1 MEDRKRPINE
11 DSAPP
16 AKRQAVTVNG
26 ARSHPDADLPW
37 KDDLEVRPPITT
49 RPRPRPPAHSL
60 ADTATLQAF
69 QKDAILRQMREFKRE
84 KATVE
89 SQLSELEGRS
99 KHHDDHLRT
108 IDAWFDQLIDEI
120 KLRGA
125 DQLPAS
131 SGASESSPSVPPA
144 LLCEE
149 NEIFKRHLSKRKE
162 SILASLSH
170 LFARYPASS
179 PEVADLQKK
188 LSELLASE
196 KEHVIRLQRV
206 ATEKEQ
212 LSDRLDTATHRYLV
226 AEKKLDRLKSAQVQ
240 KLEQQAVGTSAP
252 AKEEAPSASNG
263 TDAVNGT
270 SPGPISEEL
279 ETTKNQAIAEAAKRK
294 QHLEQIEQENKK
306 LTEEV
311 SALRVKLTGLSDDD
325 YAKTDLFKAIKSQ
338 HEDVIKRINNLEAQN
353 ISLREEA
360 QKNQAE
366 RTAYRIKVDEEV
378 RTTLA
383 EHASHVSQAE
393 ANCARIRNARD
404 ELVSKNNVLE
414 ASHKDS
420 KESIEQTKQLMS
432 ACDSRIAALESECE
446 RLRLQISEQQ
456 ASMDQESSELDNLT
470 PEQLRAK
477 VLKLESQA
485 KILSNELPSMES
497 AWKKAQAIASKKIAD
512 IASWEENIA
521 KANADK
527 AKADQKF
534 FAAMKTK
541 GELEQQI
548 RILHAQSRKATE
560 VVSQL
565 KEADSLSRSLVDKLE
580 KQTAEMRSQM
590 DELSV
595 QHRQLQQKVNENSI
609 TAEGQVSQIAEL
621 KKLVEA
627 KDATCTAA
635 KHAQRESETER
646 DKLAAQ
652 VTGLEK
658 QVQIYKKKST
668 ANQSSE
674 VSTMELLIQCQIC
687 KSKLKNT
694 VIKTCGHMFCDHDSQ
709 PRERRRSKWVRTKD
723 GEVQGPV
730 RSRGVGL
737 SNDVPNAS
745 LAVAPRDA
753 ASTSTLGD
761 DYYNHHN
768 CARRKPFKSHPHP
781 PTCIH
786 CEPRTTK
793 QKGFRK
799 NHPSKITAR
808 QLQQPQIYPIAM
820 SPNVLASRD
829 TNAQVKP
836 MSSPENDAEKKDIKS
851 LDYHRKVLQSRLNH
865 EQEQKYISPS
875 DDIQSPATQKL
886 AAFKAKHAMKK
897 SKPQTLFKKTSS
909 KNFESTKSGGDTL
922 MFADIPKDGA
932 KKDGAE
938 A

>member
-1 MEDRKRPINE
+1 MRLEARTVAPPSLDAVKMEDRKRPIT
-11 DSAPP
+11 DDAAPP

-37 KDDLEVRPPITT
+37 KDDLE
-49 RPRPRPPAHSL
+49 
-60 ADTATLQAF
+60 AF

-89 SQLSELEGRS
+89 SQLSELESRS
-99 KHHDDHLRT
+99 KHHDAHLRT

-125 DQLPAS
+125 DELPAS
-131 SGASESSPSVPPA
+131 SSASEFAPSVPAA
-144 LLCEE
+144 LLGDD
-149 NEIFKRHLSKRKE
+149 NEAFKQHLSKRREK
-162 SILASLSH
+162 ILSSLSS
-170 LFARYPASS
+170 LFAKFPAAS
-179 PEVADLQKK
+179 PEVAQLQKK

-196 KEHVIRLQRV
+196 KDHVIRLQQV

-240 KLEQQAVGTSAP
+240 KLEQQAVGTSTLT
-252 AKEEAPSASNG
+252 KEEPPSTSNG
-263 TDAVNGT
+263 TDAANGT

-279 ETTKNQAIAEAAKRK
+279 ETAKNQALAEAAKRK
-294 QHLEQIEQENKK
+294 EHLEQIEQENKK
-306 LTEEV
+306 LTEEITT
-311 SALRVKLTGLSDDD
+311 LKVKLTGLSDDD

-360 QKNQAE
+360 QKSQAE

-420 KESIEQTKQLMS
+420 KESIEQSKQLVS
-432 ACDSRIAALESECE
+432 ACDSRISALESECE
-446 RLRLQISEQQ
+446 RLRLQIAEQQ
-456 ASMDQESSELDNLT
+456 ASMEQQSTGLDDLT

-485 KILSNELPSMES
+485 QILSNELPAMEA
-497 AWKKAQAIASKKIAD
+497 AWKKAQAIASKKIAE
-512 IASWEENIA
+512 IATWEENIA
-521 KANADK
+521 KAHADK

-548 RILHAQSRKATE
+548 RILRAQSTKATE
-560 VVSQL
+560 VVAQL

-590 DELSV
+590 DELSI
-595 QHRQLQQKVNENSI
+595 QHRQLQQKVNENAI
-609 TAEGQVSQIAEL
+609 TSEGQVSQIAEL

-627 KDATCTAA
+627 KDATCLAA

-694 VIKTCGHMFCDHDSQ
+694 VIKTCGHMFCDQ
-709 PRERRRSKWVRTKD
+709 C
-723 GEVQGPV
+723 VQDRLTNRARKCPNCGKAF
-730 RSRGVGL
+730 G
-737 SNDVPNAS
+737 SNDTMRVH
-745 LAVAPRDA
+745 L
-753 ASTSTLGD
+753 
-761 DYYNHHN
+761 
-768 CARRKPFKSHPHP
+768 
-781 PTCIH
+781 
-786 CEPRTTK
+786 
-793 QKGFRK
+793 
-799 NHPSKITAR
+799 
-808 QLQQPQIYPIAM
+808 
-820 SPNVLASRD
+820 
-829 TNAQVKP
+829 
-836 MSSPENDAEKKDIKS
+836 
-851 LDYHRKVLQSRLNH
+851 
-865 EQEQKYISPS
+865 
-875 DDIQSPATQKL
+875 
-886 AAFKAKHAMKK
+886 
-897 SKPQTLFKKTSS
+897 
-909 KNFESTKSGGDTL
+909 
-922 MFADIPKDGA
+922 
-932 KKDGAE
+932 
-938 A
+938 